1 LKLKSSR
8 EDQSEPSAPA
18 FVSTPS
24 DLPTAA
30 VPNAPTSSTRR
41 YWDGRFILVNLIL
54 MALALVAAYLEYSVY
69 PAIMNQSFGETG
81 ILLRLSPLTFRLD
94 GTRCYQTCQTLVG
107 IPSLDFF
114 QIFLIALVAVNLAH
128 FFRLRGQKTSYGA
141 P

>member
-1 LKLKSSR
+1 
-8 EDQSEPSAPA
+8 
-18 FVSTPS
+18 
-24 DLPTAA
+24 
-30 VPNAPTSSTRR
+30 
-41 YWDGRFILVNLIL
+41 